1 MGSEVEKKCLWT
13 QMADK
18 EKGKES
24 ETEVAW
30 PSVVIFIVLL

>member
-1 MGSEVEKKCLWT
+1 MPLDSNGRLK
-13 QMADK
+13 
-18 EKGKES
+18 KGKES